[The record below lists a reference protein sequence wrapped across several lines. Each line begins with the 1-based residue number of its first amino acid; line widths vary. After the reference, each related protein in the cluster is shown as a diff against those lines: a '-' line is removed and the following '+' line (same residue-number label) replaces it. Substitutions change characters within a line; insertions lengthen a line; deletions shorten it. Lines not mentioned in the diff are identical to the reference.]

1 MIDDIQRLIDRFKE
15 INLDEKNILDLFSI
29 KHNIRQFCLVHIE
42 EKYLNNLES
51 LIKNLDLELKFNRKL
66 YLYKDD
72 MSHETILLSKK
83 KTNYDQYNIRIECWV
98 GNNSKFDDILKNKII
113 ENPGYYL
120 GYPDC
125 CITKYE
131 GVKSLNDHYYQYLFL
146 DKSIY
151 WQNNRL
157 PSIFSKN
164 FFFPDFFPC
173 SLNCENAK
181 DFNSKFIT
189 LSKLIFSQET
199 IEDQTNIMKTPIF
212 IKSDSIFFPV
222 SYINNNKKIFF
233 NKKDLLSK
241 KLSDVLTHKKQF
253 NNRIIH
259 CFEEDCQFYI
269 VDDNF
274 NKIKLEF

>member
-1 MIDDIQRLIDRFKE
+1 MIDDIQKLIDKFKE

-42 EKYLNNLES
+42 EKYLINLES

-72 MSHETILLSKK
+72 MSHETILFSKK
-83 KTNYDQYNIRIECWV
+83 KTNYDQCDIRIECWI
-98 GNNSKFDDILKNKII
+98 GNNCKFDDTLKNKII

-120 GYPDC
+120 GYPNC
-125 CITKYE
+125 CIAKYE
-131 GVKSLNDHYYQYLFL
+131 GVNSLNDHYYQYLFL

-173 SLNCENAK
+173 SLNCKNAK

-199 IEDQTNIMKTPIF
+199 IEDQINIMKSPIF
-212 IKSDSIFFPV
+212 IKGESIFFPI
-222 SYINNNKKIFF
+222 SYNENNNKILLKQ
-233 NKKDLLSK
+233 KDLLSK
-241 KLSDVLTHKKQF
+241 KLSDVLTHKNQF
-253 NNRIIH
+253 SDRIIH
-259 CFEEDCQFYI
+259 SFEDDRQFYI
-269 VDDNF
+269 VDNNF
-274 NKIKLEF
+274 DEIKLEF